1 MKVLVIALAESGKLL
16 ASRRGLLSIVA
27 FLLLWALVLRYAIL
41 PAGRLLELPDSGGLV
56 AVLLERFGLQALS
69 EWAAPQLA
77 VYWVVALKI
86 LPLFAV
92 VTVADLMA
100 SDRSRG
106 TLRYLVMRITRNTL
120 FFGRVLGHALIQLG
134 VVLLTLGSVVAF
146 IAWDTPD
153 RLSASFE
160 ELPALTLNL
169 WLVLLPYVAL
179 MAWVSVLA
187 RSPRQA
193 TLLAVV
199 IWIAVSFIVAW
210 VQSQFGP
217 LPWLDWIL
225 PGSQVSALMRL
236 AGGVDVELLIIPL
249 LHTVVLLVV
258 GALTLSRQDL

>member
-1 MKVLVIALAESGKLL
+1 MSIPVIALAETGKLL
-16 ASRRGLLSIVA
+16 ASRRGLLSIVG

-56 AVLLERFGLQALS
+56 ALLLDRFGLQAIA
-69 EWAAPQLA
+69 EWPAPQLA
-77 VYWVVALKI
+77 VYWIVALKL

-92 VTVADLMA
+92 VTAADQMA

-106 TLRYLVMRITRNTL
+106 TLRYLIMRVTRNTL
-120 FFGRVLGHALIQLG
+120 FFGRFIGHALIQFGIVILT
-134 VVLLTLGSVVAF
+134 VASVLAF
-146 IAWDTPD
+146 IAWSTPD
-153 RLSASFE
+153 RLAASVAE
-160 ELPALTLNL
+160 VPALSFNL

-193 TLLAVV
+193 TLLAII
-199 IWIAVSFIVAW
+199 IWIAVSFLVAW
-210 VQSQFGP
+210 VQSRFGP
-217 LPWLDWIL
+217 LLWLDWIL

-236 AGGVDVELLIIPL
+236 SGGINIELALIPVI
-249 LHTVVLLVV
+249 HTIVLLAV